1 MNTLTAKLLV
11 GTLLLVGFATRAAW
25 SQDRSARPGRVGAI
39 NYVEGQASIDTRTVT
54 PDSVGSIVLDKD
66 QTLTT
71 QAGKVEI
78 LLTPGVFL
86 RLADNSQVKMISP
99 GLADTQIELQ
109 KGRASVEVLDIHK
122 ENNIR
127 INQDGASAKPLKN
140 GLYEF
145 DADHNQVR
153 VYKGKADV
161 FVGNQK
167 VSLGGEREVTLGAG
181 GKLEAHNFDTRQYA
195 DDFYRWCGLRSA
207 YLSEAT
213 IDAAHVYIGV
223 GPGWYGPGWVGPGWY
238 WSPWFDVWTFLPS
251 DGIYYS
257 YFGWGFYSPIFVYSS
272 PLFYYRYNRP
282 HRFGE
287 FHEPYGHG
295 FEPPGGFR
303 NGGHR
308 GGFPGGGVRGGG
320 HRR

>member
-1 MNTLTAKLLV
+1 MKTGMQKLVIGSLLV
-11 GTLLLVGFATRAAW
+11 FGIFTAPAW
-25 SQDRSARPGRVGAI
+25 SQNQNARPARMGGI
-39 NYVEGQASIDTRTVT
+39 NYVEGQASIGTETLT
-54 PDSVGSIVLDKD
+54 AESVGSVVLEKD

-71 QAGKVEI
+71 QTGKVEI

-86 RLADNSQVKMISP
+86 RVADNSRVKMVSP
-99 GLADTQIELQ
+99 GLANTAVELQ

-127 INQDGASAKPLKN
+127 INQDGASTQLLKN

-161 FVGNQK
+161 YVGGQK
-167 VSLGGEREVTLGAG
+167 VSLGGERELTLGTE
-181 GKLEAHNFDTRQYA
+181 GKLRAHSFDTRQYA

-207 YLSEAT
+207 YLSEAS
-213 IDAAHVYIGV
+213 INAAQVYIGV
-223 GPGWYGPGWVGPGWY
+223 GPGWYGPGWIGPGWY
-238 WSPWFDVWTFLPS
+238 WAPWFDVWTFLPA

-257 YFGWGFYSPIFVYSS
+257 YFGWGFYSPIFVYTS
-272 PLFYYRYNRP
+272 PFFYYRYNHP

-303 NGGHR
+303 R
-308 GGFPGGGVRGGG
+308 GGRPSGFTGGGARPRG
-320 HRR
+320 HS

>member
-1 MNTLTAKLLV
+1 MKKWIEKALIGSFVLSGFVTAP
-11 GTLLLVGFATRAAW
+11 AW
-25 SQDRSARPGRVGAI
+25 SQNQNARPARVGGI
-39 NYVEGQASIDTRTVT
+39 NYVEGEASIETRTLT
-54 PDSVGSIVLDKD
+54 PDSVGSVALEKD

-71 QAGKVEI
+71 QTGKVEM

-86 RLADNSQVKMISP
+86 RLADNSQIKMVSP
-99 GLADTQIELQ
+99 GLADTEVEVQ

-127 INQDGASAKPLKN
+127 IKQDEASTKLLKN

-145 DADHNQVR
+145 DAGHSQVR
-153 VYKGKADV
+153 VYRGKADV
-161 FVGNQK
+161 FVGDQK
-167 VSLGGEREVTLGAG
+167 VSLGGEREVTLGTE
-181 GKLEAHNFDTRQYA
+181 GKLRAHDFDTRQYA

-213 IDAAHVYIGV
+213 IDAAHVYIAV
-223 GPGWYGPGWVGPGWY
+223 GPGWYGPGWIGPGWY
-238 WSPWFDVWTFLPS
+238 WSPWFGVWTFLPA

-257 YFGWGFYSPIFVYSS
+257 YFGWGFYSPIFVYRS
-272 PLFYYRYNRP
+272 PFFYYHYNHP

-303 NGGHR
+303 GGGPR
-308 GGFPGGGVRGGG
+308 GGFPGGGARPGG
-320 HRR
+320 HH